1 MKSSEKTICNFL
13 LNLTNAFE
21 SSKTEVELAE
31 NLKET
36 FKIFGDIQEFK
47 IFLFDDVLNSLK
59 DFTKPWE
66 TLKKD
71 YLANILNSYFCSF
84 KYNTA
89 DFIKEKDIL
98 AFPVCDAG
106 KLSGIVYI
114 KGNIKNKIL
123 FEIISIISKQISF
136 ELQNL
141 KN

>member
-71 YLANILNSYFCSF
+71 YHANI
-84 KYNTA
+84 
-89 DFIKEKDIL
+89 
-98 AFPVCDAG
+98 
-106 KLSGIVYI
+106 
-114 KGNIKNKIL
+114 
-123 FEIISIISKQISF
+123 
-136 ELQNL
+136 
-141 KN
+141 